1 MAFSV
6 LSKESEPAEPHPPA
20 PAPAPAKP
28 TKQRAPK
35 PPAPQPPAATAVSA
49 TPASIS
55 IAPNPEPP
63 LSEPAGGAG
72 WERSQSTLPSVS
84 NTLDEMFS
92 SSVLSKPPSVPTY
105 VDKDKDDGGPPSNP
119 SFSQVSCSCFSV
131 TGVYVHSRTAS
142 TLPLPLCLLSSTQA
156 AAS

>member
-1 MAFSV
+1 MFSV
-6 LSKESEPAEPHPPA
+6 LSKESEPAEPHPLA

-35 PPAPQPPAATAVSA
+35 PPAPQPPAVST

-55 IAPNPEPP
+55 IAPNPVPP

-84 NTLDEMFS
+84 NTLDEVFS
-92 SSVLSKPPSVPTY
+92 SSVLSKPLSVPTF

-119 SFSQVSCSCFSV
+119 SFSQVSCSCFST